1 MESIIVH
8 PKNAMELSALKGVL
22 KEMNI
27 KFEKAHVKSSYNG
40 QKVVKKASDNKTA
53 SPASKPSKPK
63 GE

>member
-22 KEMNI
+22 KEMGI

-40 QKVVKKASDNKTA
+40 QKVVKKARKNKNVK
-53 SPASKPSKPK
+53 PAAKPSKPK
-63 GE
+63 GQ

>member
-27 KFEKAHVKSSYNG
+27 KFEKAHVKSSFNG
-40 QKVVKKASDNKTA
+40 QKVIKKASDNKNART
-53 SPASKPSKPK
+53 ASKPPKPK
-63 GE
+63 GL

>member
-8 PKNAMELSALKGVL
+8 PKNSMELSALKSVL

-27 KFEKAHVKSSYNG
+27 KFEKAHVKSSFNG
-40 QKVVKKASDNKTA
+40 QKVIKKASDQKTA
-53 SPASKPSKPK
+53 KPGAKPSKPK